1 MSGSHVKTQGTVMS
15 STKQMKTLRVPVLS
29 LMLYRARVSCQVEKS
44 KSCNPIHHRLQTAS
58 VTEADT
64 DLRLI
69 DITGQIVVS
78 VWPGFPMFT
87 LELAHH

>member
-1 MSGSHVKTQGTVMS
+1 MT
-15 STKQMKTLRVPVLS
+15 STKQMK
-29 LMLYRARVSCQVEKS
+29 MLKGTIAVFDAVQCWVSCQVEES

-69 DITGQIVVS
+69 DITGQIGVS
-78 VWPGFPMFT
+78 ARPGLHMFT
-87 LELAHH
+87 LELTHHQSLGA